1 MKLTR
6 IIHKFLAFCFF
17 LFKLKHIK
25 VAYLFAYYKLPMKWV
40 NNLQIAKGEL
50 LFLNTNNRIQINQ
63 LVQFEFSSHF
73 LIELLSNPQF
83 KVTKSTDTYFMVKV
97 DQLNFKVASLSN
109 MAVLYEIF
117 IEKIYSIDTAQKEVV
132 VIDIGMNVGV
142 ASLYFAH
149 QSYVKKVYGY
159 EPFPET
165 FAEAEMN
172 VSLNKELTNK
182 LKLINAGVSDV
193 KETRSITLFQSGLL
207 SASTIDQKNDYGKKI
222 GQVVEVQ
229 LVSINDVFEL
239 VLNENPNAN
248 ILLKIDCEGEEY
260 AIFDLLKESKY
271 LNNVVVGII
280 EWHEKGAT
288 SIEKVLIN
296 NQFKLRLE
304 NHVSENSGMIY
315 AFKA

>member
-1 MKLTR
+1 
-6 IIHKFLAFCFF
+6 
-17 LFKLKHIK
+17 
-25 VAYLFAYYKLPMKWV
+25 
-40 NNLQIAKGEL
+40 
-50 LFLNTNNRIQINQ
+50 
-63 LVQFEFSSHF
+63 
-73 LIELLSNPQF
+73 
-83 KVTKSTDTYFMVKV
+83 
-97 DQLNFKVASLSN
+97 

-117 IEKIYSIDTAQKEVV
+117 IEKIYEIQVNHNNLIVV
-132 VIDIGMNVGV
+132 DIGMNVGV
-142 ASLYFAH
+142 ASLYFAS
-149 QSYVKKVYGY
+149 QPYVKMVYGF

-165 FAEAEMN
+165 FTEAELN
-172 VSLNKELTNK
+172 VSLNKGLVNK
-182 LKLINAGVSDV
+182 LKLINAGVSNV

-207 SASTIDQKNDYGKKI
+207 SASTIDQKNDYGKKL
-222 GQVVEVQ
+222 GQVIEVQ

-239 VLNENPNAN
+239 VLNDNPNAK

-271 LNNVVVGII
+271 LDNVVVGII